1 MNHTAGLTVTCPGMA
16 SLVLS
21 LHAESWSPWVV
32 PLASLHSAHVCHGTL
47 NMTAWPC
54 SASLVWQQ
62 GHAQLKPFSVSGRY
76 RQLVYSMYHPPQGSV
91 TCRLTGL
98 PGALAWL
105 VHLEPSLYSFWFS
118 ISLPLFAL
126 CLCSAA
132 ALFGHFRLAILP
144 LHSSATPSE

>member
-32 PLASLHSAHVCHGTL
+32 PLASLHSAHLCHGTL

-62 GHAQLKPFSVSGRY
+62 GRAQLEPFLS
-76 RQLVYSMYHPPQGSV
+76 
-91 TCRLTGL
+91 CRAMTGK
-98 PGALAWL
+98 
-105 VHLEPSLYSFWFS
+105 H
-118 ISLPLFAL
+118 
-126 CLCSAA
+126 
-132 ALFGHFRLAILP
+132 
-144 LHSSATPSE
+144 HSPCITNHNGQSPAG